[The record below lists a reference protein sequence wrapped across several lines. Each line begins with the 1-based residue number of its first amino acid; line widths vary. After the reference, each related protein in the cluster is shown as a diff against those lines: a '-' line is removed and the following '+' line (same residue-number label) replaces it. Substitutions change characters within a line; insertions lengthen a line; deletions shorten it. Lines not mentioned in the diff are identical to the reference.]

1 MLDLWKAVF
10 GGLAMLAL
18 SVGLSGCSQPQASR
32 AETPPSHQSGSPVT
46 ELEAKA
52 TALAD
57 EVNQYRNKLQESQQ
71 EVDRWR
77 RQVVELEQANKTL
90 RDSYRQ
96 ALQSPGY
103 EAALRLVYRR
113 LQQGDTSLLQNLL
126 PEDRPVEAGILDKH
140 QRTYRQYATGETI
153 DLQQFVEWG
162 KSRPA
167 EAGKFTVVA
176 TMPGY
181 AWAIID
187 FADGTHF
194 RIMFSGWTVT
204 HILATDEPMMFT

>member
-1 MLDLWKAVF
+1 MPYLRKAIF

-18 SVGLSGCSQPQASR
+18 SVGLSGCSKPYASQAQ
-32 AETPPSHQSGSPVT
+32 TLPTQQNGITVT
-46 ELEAKA
+46 QCEPRVS
-52 TALAD
+52 ALID
-57 EVNQYRNKLQESQQ
+57 EVTQYRNKLEESEQ
-71 EVDRWR
+71 EVERWR
-77 RQVVELEQANKTL
+77 RQVAELEQVNETL
-90 RDSYRQ
+90 RHSYRQ

-103 EAALRLVYRR
+103 EAVLRVVYQR

-126 PEDRPVEAGILDKH
+126 PSDRPVEAGILDKY
-140 QRTYRQYATGETI
+140 QRTYRQYASGETI

-167 EAGKFTVVA
+167 ETGKFTVVA

-181 AWAIID
+181 AWAIVD
-187 FADGTHF
+187 FPDGTHF

-204 HILATDEPMMFT
+204 HILATDEPIMFT